1 MHDHHKLFALACGL
15 LLPLVGGCKQ
25 PELVA
30 PTSTARAA
38 IIPAPRELT
47 AEEGHFVVTQDTP
60 VSFESGSGGEAAA
73 QYFIDLMKRT
83 RGFTLRSVPSN
94 VSPAK
99 GVIRFELTAES
110 RDGQEGYSLIASPQ
124 RILVSAADS
133 RGLFYGAVT
142 LWQLMTSAA
151 PQNNVYTIAAVKI
164 EDAPRFRWRG
174 LMLDS
179 ARHFQSPEFVKQF
192 IDCMALHKLNVLHWH
207 LTDDQAWRLEI
218 KKYPRLT
225 SVGAWRVPAGAAAAA
240 DIDPATGQPRRY
252 GGFYSQEE
260 VKDIVAYAASR
271 NIIIVPEIETPGHAS
286 AAIAAYPELGV
297 LGKSTAVPA
306 DWGIYPN
313 LYNVDDS
320 TFTFLENV
328 LSEVIALF
336 PSEYI
341 HVGGDEAVKDQWQ
354 ASPKIQAQMR
364 ALGIKD
370 EHALQSYFI
379 QRLEKFL
386 SVHGRKLI
394 GWDEI
399 LEGGLPPNATVMSWR
414 GIDGA
419 IAAANAGHDAVL
431 SPWPTLYFDN
441 RQTND
446 TQPGRG
452 RMITIK
458 DVYAFDPA
466 PKSIGPEQRKHILGV
481 QANLWTE
488 HMRTEDRVAY
498 MAFPRAAALAEVAW
512 SPESKI
518 NWPDF
523 ESRLD
528 VQLKRYEALGIRYA
542 KTIDEAP
549 LIGNRRTSHQ
559 LQLCTDK
566 LVLSLE
572 DDAPLLGPRATF
584 WVDIMDPC
592 WMYPAA
598 DLTGVRELR
607 ASVGQVPFNF
617 QIGKDVNAI
626 PLPPPRTA
634 SGELQVHLDRCDGA
648 LIAELP
654 LAPAVSNPEITPL
667 PAVKI
672 NDVSGV
678 HDLCFVFTRKSVDPT
693 WVIDSIELVKR

>member
-1 MHDHHKLFALACGL
+1 MTGVTPQGDVYA
-15 LLPLVGGCKQ
+15 
-25 PELVA
+25 
-30 PTSTARAA
+30 
-38 IIPAPRELT
+38 IPAVR
-47 AEEGHFVVTQDTP
+47 
-60 VSFESGSGGEAAA
+60 
-73 QYFIDLMKRT
+73 ID
-83 RGFTLRSVPSN
+83 
-94 VSPAK
+94 
-99 GVIRFELTAES
+99 
-110 RDGQEGYSLIASPQ
+110 
-124 RILVSAADS
+124 
-133 RGLFYGAVT
+133 
-142 LWQLMTSAA
+142 
-151 PQNNVYTIAAVKI
+151 
-164 EDAPRFRWRG
+164 DAPRFRWRG

-179 ARHFQSPEFVKQF
+179 ARHFQSPEFIKQF
-192 IDCMALHKLNVLHWH
+192 IDWMALHKLNVLHWH

-240 DIDPATGQPRRY
+240 DIDPATGRPRLY
-252 GGFYSQEE
+252 GGFYSQDE
-260 VKDIVAYAASR
+260 VRDIVAYAAQR
-271 NIIIVPEIETPGHAS
+271 HITIVPEIETPGHAS
-286 AAIAAYPELGV
+286 AAIAAYPQLGV
-297 LGKSTAVPA
+297 LGTQTAVPA

-320 TFTFLENV
+320 TFTFLQNV
-328 LSEVIALF
+328 LAEVMELF

-354 ASPKIQAQMR
+354 ASPQVQARMR
-364 ALGIKD
+364 ELGIKD

-386 SVHGRKLI
+386 NAHGRKLI

-399 LEGGLPPNATVMSWR
+399 LEGGLAPNATVMSWR

-419 IAAANAGHDAVL
+419 IAAANAGHDTVL

-441 RQTND
+441 RQTHD

-458 DVYAFDPA
+458 DVYAFNPA
-466 PKSIGPEQRKHILGV
+466 PSSIGPEQREHILGV

-512 SPESKI
+512 SPENKI

-523 ESRLD
+523 ESRLK
-528 VQLKRYEALGIRYA
+528 VQLKRYDALGIHYA
-542 KTIDEAP
+542 KTVSEGP
-549 LIGNRRTSHQ
+549 VTGNRRTSHR
-559 LQLCTDK
+559 LRLCTDK

-572 DDAPLLGPRATF
+572 DDAPLQGPRATF

-592 WMYPAA
+592 WTYPSA
-598 DLTGVRELR
+598 DLTHVAAIR
-607 ASVGQVPFNF
+607 AAVGQVPFNF

-626 PLPPPRTA
+626 PLPPPRTV

-648 LIAELP
+648 VIAELP
-654 LAPAVSNPEITPL
+654 LAPAVSNPQITQL
-667 PAVKI
+667 PAAKI
-672 NDVSGV
+672 DGIAGV
-678 HDLCFVFTRKSVDPT
+678 HDLCFLFTRKSVDPT
-693 WVIDSIELVKR
+693 WVIDSVELVKR